1 MVDQVTRADVRAA
14 TTGWWLVV
22 LAGLIGIA
30 VGVALLFKPGDSLET
45 LAVIAGVF
53 VLVDGIIELAAS
65 LMHDTQSRGMVA
77 LLGVVSAVVGVLLI
91 RHPIA
96 GITAIALLIAIWL
109 IAAGVVRIVA
119 AFELDGPR
127 GWNIF
132 AGLVSVA
139 AGTVIIVDPRIG
151 YTTLAV
157 LAGIAFIAHGIGISA
172 LGWGLRELRH
182 EGPAA

>member
-1 MVDQVTRADVRAA
+1 MEAANSDLRAA
-14 TTGWWLVV
+14 TGGWWLVLLV
-22 LAGLIGIA
+22 GLLSSA

-45 LAVIAGVF
+45 LAVIAGIF
-53 VLVDGIIELAAS
+53 VLVDGILELVAS
-65 LMHDTQSRGMVA
+65 LLHGTQNRGMVA
-77 LLGVVSAVVGVLLI
+77 LIGVVSAVVGVLLI
-91 RHPIA
+91 RHPIS

-127 GWNIF
+127 GWSIF
-132 AGLVSVA
+132 AGLVGVA
-139 AGTVIIVDPRIG
+139 AGTVIIVDPSIG

-157 LAGIAFIAHGIGISA
+157 LAGIAFIAHGIGVSA

-182 EGPAA
+182 EGAAA